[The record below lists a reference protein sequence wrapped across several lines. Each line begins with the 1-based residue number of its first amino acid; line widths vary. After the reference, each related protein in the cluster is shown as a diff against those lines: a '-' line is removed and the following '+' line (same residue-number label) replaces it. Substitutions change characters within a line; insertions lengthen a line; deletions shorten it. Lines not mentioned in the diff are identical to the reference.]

1 MLLREIRGH
10 ICGCAQLH
18 AAAFNRIQLSSHA
31 RVPTRCSEHCARLC
45 LPALTSTCVCSRRR
59 LWIAFHSYGQYP
71 AKYGQGAAGFGGYFG
86 NQSAAWHSCVS
97 PTSSATT
104 RPPLDHLSATSTSR
118 PPLAPPLGHHSPTS
132 RPPLHCRCASRHGVR
147 PCALRFEGH
156 GPEQAERLL
165 LSRLALG

>member
-1 MLLREIRGH
+1 MLSCMRRH
-10 ICGCAQLH
+10 SAVFSCLH
-18 AAAFNRIQLSSHA
+18 TPVYPRDALNTARDFAFPPSR
-31 RVPTRCSEHCARLC
+31 RR
-45 LPALTSTCVCSRRR
+45 VCSRRR

-165 LSRLALG
+165 LSRLDLGYISAMSRLYLLHL